1 MLTTPPFIDIIYAQP
16 TVAPFMSKRHYLPL
30 LCLLAALIACSPQYN
45 WREVHG
51 NNVPF
56 TVLMPAKSDAF
67 TQNVD
72 LNGTQV
78 AMTMTAADV
87 ADTTFAVGTASFGDA
102 AAAQN
107 ALIQMKTAL
116 IANIAGKPLD
126 IVPPGKEIANVHS
139 ITLAAIGS
147 DRGKPLKMLGRL
159 YNIDNRAYQVIMV
172 GDPKKMNDDAI
183 ETFFTSFQPN

>member
-1 MLTTPPFIDIIYAQP
+1 
-16 TVAPFMSKRHYLPL
+16 MSKRHYLPL
-30 LCLLAALIACSPQYN
+30 LCLLAALAALSACSPQYN

-51 NNVPF
+51 NSVPF
-56 TVLMPAKSDAF
+56 TVLMPAKADAF
-67 TQNVD
+67 TQNID
-72 LNGTQV
+72 LNGTQA

-87 ADTTFAVGTASFGDA
+87 ADVTFAVGTASFTDA

-116 IANIAGKPLD
+116 IANIGGSPLD
-126 IVPPGKEIANVHS
+126 TVPPGKEIANVHS
-139 ITLAAIGS
+139 ITLAATGS

-172 GDPKKMNDDAI
+172 GDPKKMSDDAI